1 MNIVSRRALTAL
13 ILLGMLLSAC
23 AGREVLTSKS
33 AAVPTGLDLSGIWTL
48 RDAQAASG
56 NVEQPDPVR
65 RANRAGLVNVFLEK
79 GRRLKLTQTEHGLFV
94 SFNRSIVEEYR
105 FGENRIVSIGEIQ
118 ASRVSGWEND
128 NYVIETLTDD
138 GYKLV
143 ELYGLENNGASLV
156 RTVAIFRRDK
166 PHSRF
171 VQKYDKKL

>member
-1 MNIVSRRALTAL
+1 MNIVSRRTLTAL
-13 ILLGMLLSAC
+13 ILLGMLLCAC
-23 AGREVLTSKS
+23 AGREVLVSKS
-33 AAVPTGLDLSGIWTL
+33 ATAPPGLDLSGIWTL
-48 RDAQAASG
+48 RDEQAASG
-56 NVEQPDPVR
+56 NVEQPDPAR
-65 RANRAGLVNVFLEK
+65 RANRAALVHVFMEK

-105 FGENRIVSIGEIQ
+105 FGENRIVSVGEIQ

-143 ELYGLENNGASLV
+143 ERYGLENNGASLV
-156 RTVAIFRRDK
+156 RTVAISRRDK

-171 VQKYDKKL
+171 VQKYDRKT